1 MKIRFKRPMDKE
13 TRDTIVGGVILFV
26 ELVILT
32 VIVHGL

>member
-13 TRDTIVGGVILFV
+13 TRNTIIGSIILFV

-32 VIVHGL
+32 IIVHGL